1 MQNFLK
7 PIFLAYI
14 CFGYCCCCYAF
25 NLFLQKR
32 HIVYICVSCPPFE
45 LLIIQIFICLSSQ
58 CWLLAYFFLLSFSFV
73 VIRFPFV
80 WSTKYTDAPLIGIA
94 LHISNIAKFKTT
106 VSNQQSTLYYVRLW
120 SITLAIC
127 WVGFFSRFS
136 VFLVWFLQW
145 KKSLTSNHFKY
156 TTMLQTFGW
165 STFLFFSFYSQH
177 LYAINKISPN
187 KLKDANRFVCPH
199 MIGFL

>member
-14 CFGYCCCCYAF
+14 CFGCCCCCCYAF
-25 NLFLQKR
+25 NLFLKKR
-32 HIVYICVSCPPFE
+32 HIVYIFISCPPFE

-58 CWLLAYFFLLSFSFV
+58 CWLLVFFSFILLCCYSISIRLINQIHRCTFDRHRFAHFKYRQIQNNCLKSTIDIILCALVIHHIGNLLS
-73 VIRFPFV
+73 
-80 WSTKYTDAPLIGIA
+80 W
-94 LHISNIAKFKTT
+94 
-106 VSNQQSTLYYVRLW
+106 
-120 SITLAIC
+120 
-127 WVGFFSRFS
+127 FFFFRFS

>member
-7 PIFLAYI
+7 PIFLA
-14 CFGYCCCCYAF
+14 CFWFGYCCCCYAF

-32 HIVYICVSCPPFE
+32 HIVYICVSGPPFE

-58 CWLLAYFFLLSFSFV
+58 CWLLAFFFLSFFFV

-94 LHISNIAKFKTT
+94 LHIPNIAKFKTT
-106 VSNQQSTLYYVRLW
+106 VSNQPSTLYSVRLW

-127 WVGFFSRFS
+127 CFSHF
-136 VFLVWFLQW
+136 FLVFCILGLIFTM
-145 KKSLTSNHFKY
+145 KKSLTSNHFKH

-165 STFLFFSFYSQH
+165 STFLCFSFYSQH

-199 MIGFL
+199 MIGSL

>member
-7 PIFLAYI
+7 PIFLA
-14 CFGYCCCCYAF
+14 CFWFGYCCCCYAF

-32 HIVYICVSCPPFE
+32 HIVYICVCCPPFE

-127 WVGFFSRFS
+127 WVGFFLGSLYF
-136 VFLVWFLQW
+136 WFDFYNE
-145 KKSLTSNHFKY
+145 KNH
-156 TTMLQTFGW
+156 
-165 STFLFFSFYSQH
+165 
-177 LYAINKISPN
+177 
-187 KLKDANRFVCPH
+187 
-199 MIGFL
+199 